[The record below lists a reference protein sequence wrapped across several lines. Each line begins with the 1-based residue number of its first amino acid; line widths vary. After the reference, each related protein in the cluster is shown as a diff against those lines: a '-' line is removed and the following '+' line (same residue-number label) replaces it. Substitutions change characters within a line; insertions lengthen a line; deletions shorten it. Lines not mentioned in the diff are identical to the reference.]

1 MNHKCSFDELSEIFL
16 EGIFP
21 NAQMLVYTKR
31 VSFCFVFFRTNLIDL
46 VLAAIAT
53 PFLSFQ
59 QGSGKDVH
67 GVSFRFVFFRTNLR
81 SSARCNCDTFPV
93 ISTRIKGCAWCKLL
107 LGVFPH

>member
-31 VSFCFVFFRTNLIDL
+31 VSFCFLFFRTNSIDL

-53 PFLSFQ
+53 TFL
-59 QGSGKDVH
+59 GSGKEPCMAR
-67 GVSFRFVFFRTNLR
+67 SLR
-81 SSARCNCDTFPV
+81 ATKTGAND
-93 ISTRIKGCAWCKLL
+93 
-107 LGVFPH
+107 